1 MKIPFLSLLSGAA
14 AVSQIPFQDTPEAE
28 GFRTYQ
34 SELTDHSIRIKQQ
47 QNATLCD
54 ARSKQYTGWLDVGTK
69 HIFFWYFESQNA
81 PKDDPLLLW
90 LTGECNCLSDMTDK
104 RVKSWHS

>member
-1 MKIPFLSLLSGAA
+1 MRIPFLSLLTGAA
-14 AVSQIPFQDTPEAE
+14 AVSQIPFQDVPEAE
-28 GFRTYQ
+28 GFRTYH

-81 PKDDPLLLW
+81 PEDDPLLLW
-90 LTGECNCLSDMTDK
+90 LTGELQL
-104 RVKSWHS
+104 RL

>member
-1 MKIPFLSLLSGAA
+1 MKIPFLSLLTGAA

-28 GFRTYQ
+28 GFRTYH

-81 PKDDPLLLW
+81 PEDDPLLLW
-90 LTGECNCLSDMTDK
+90 LTGGYHCMADMADK